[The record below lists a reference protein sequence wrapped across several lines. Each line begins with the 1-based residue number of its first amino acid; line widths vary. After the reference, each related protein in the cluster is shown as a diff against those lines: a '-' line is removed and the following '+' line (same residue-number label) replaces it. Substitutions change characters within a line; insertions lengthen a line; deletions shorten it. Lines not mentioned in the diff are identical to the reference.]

1 MSELLVN
8 TIKKADGSGSLTVP
22 AESGTVVTTAS
33 PSLGRRNLIINGGQ
47 VIDQRN
53 GGASVTPTDGQ
64 YVTDRFN
71 ADASQASKFTAQQV
85 TDAPTGFSNSLKI
98 TSSSAYT
105 PASGDYF
112 DIQQKIEGY
121 STSPLNLG
129 TANAEAITLSF
140 YVKSSLTGTFGGSI
154 ANSAYN
160 RGYPFTYTISSA
172 DTWERKT
179 ITLTGDTTGTWI
191 GATNGIG
198 LRLHWSI
205 GIGTTYAG
213 TAGAWAAGLL
223 LGATGQTNVVA
234 TSGATWQI
242 TGVQLEVGSVAT
254 PFEHRG
260 YGEELAACMRYYQI
274 IQEGAGS
281 RDTGGGLSVPGE
293 QLIGTGYCHASN
305 RVMGSYRYPHPMR
318 AVPSSAISSASH
330 FSVLHP
336 TNIWSSA
343 TTMNIRTTDKYARLD
358 LNGVSVTAG
367 YATEIRIEA
376 STNGK
381 IEFDAEL

>member
-8 TIKKADGSGSLTVP
+8 TIKKADGSGALSVP

-53 GGASVTPTDGQ
+53 GGASITPTDGQ
-64 YVTDRFN
+64 YTTDRFN

-85 TDAPTGFSNSLKI
+85 TDAPTGFSHSLKI

-105 PASGDYF
+105 PVSGDYF
-112 DIQQKIEGY
+112 DVQHKIEGY
-121 STSPLNLG
+121 STAQLNLG
-129 TANAEAITLSF
+129 TTNAETVTLSF
-140 YVKSSLTGTFGGSI
+140 YVKSSLTGTFGGSF

-191 GATNGIG
+191 GATNGRG
-198 LRLHWSI
+198 LRIHWSL

-234 TSGATWQI
+234 TSGATFYI

-254 PFEHRG
+254 PFEHRS
-260 YGEELAACMRYYQI
+260 YGEELALCQRYFYKAMDTAV
-274 IQEGAGS
+274 EGAAHG
-281 RDTGGGLSVPGE
+281 P
-293 QLIGTGYCHASN
+293 IGCHYTSNTTRLNWTFPQTMRSTPALTFSGTLNVYSNSQSDACTTFNLVSADN
-305 RVMGSYRYPHPMR
+305 RV
-318 AVPSSAISSASH
+318 AQ
-330 FSVLHP
+330 LNTTQP
-336 TNIWSSA
+336 TA
-343 TTMNIRTTDKYARLD
+343 
-358 LNGVSVTAG
+358 TAG
-367 YATEIRIEA
+367 HACFCYADVSNA
-376 STNGK
+376 AK
-381 IEFDAEL
+381 IQFDAEL

>member
-1 MSELLVN
+1 MSEIQVGQIN
-8 TIKKADGSGSLTVP
+8 STDGSTAITTGADGYVSFAKTQIG
-22 AESGTVVTTAS
+22 
-33 PSLGRRNLIINGGQ
+33 GRRNLIINGGQ
-47 VIDQRN
+47 VIDQRH
-53 GGASVTPTDGQ
+53 GGASVNGSDGQ
-64 YVTDRFN
+64 YVTDRFK
-71 ADASQASKFTAQQV
+71 ADSSQAPKFTAQQV

-105 PASGDYF
+105 PASGDFF
-112 DIQQKIEGY
+112 DIQHKIEGY

-242 TGVQLEVGSVAT
+242 TGVQLEVGTVAT
-254 PFEHRG
+254 PFEHRS
-260 YGEELAACMRYYQI
+260 YGEELALCQRYYQVVAS
-274 IQEGAGS
+274 GA
-281 RDTGGGLSVPGE
+281 TE
-293 QLIGTGYCHASN
+293 TIGTGYFESSTVAVCPT
-305 RVMGSYRYPHPMR
+305 RFMTTMR
-318 AVPSSAISSASH
+318 ASPTLYSGTGTDYYYIYSAGSGVDSFNNLIGTA
-330 FSVLHP
+330 
-336 TNIWSSA
+336 I
-343 TTMNIRTTDKYARLD
+343 
-358 LNGVSVTAG
+358 GVSGATVYTTSNVSGTAGQAGRMVTAASGG
-367 YATEIRIEA
+367 YVAF
-376 STNGK
+376 G
-381 IEFDAEL
+381 AEL